1 MYGHIRDA
9 DPTLS
14 RGIDT
19 TNRRR
24 RAQSK
29 SPAAGEAGVPR
40 REMAGELRRARAV
53 RLPGHL
59 RISRCR
65 DGDKGGAPGPR
76 TWTRHNRNV
85 GSHTLE
91 SLPQPHATDE
101 KELKS
106 LPWIADNKSKRAE
119 TILGGDLLPA
129 SWFTPIEEITF
140 MPSYRVGTSQDDGA
154 TNLGRSGTIVLS
166 LRLSAFSSSTREPS
180 SSRLGSIQTL
190 AIHRSRSP
198 SLLVS

>member
-1 MYGHIRDA
+1 M
-9 DPTLS
+9 
-14 RGIDT
+14 
-19 TNRRR
+19 
-24 RAQSK
+24 
-29 SPAAGEAGVPR
+29 
-40 REMAGELRRARAV
+40 
-53 RLPGHL
+53 
-59 RISRCR
+59 
-65 DGDKGGAPGPR
+65 
-76 TWTRHNRNV
+76 

-129 SWFTPIEEITF
+129 SWFTPIEEIAF

-154 TNLGRSGTIVLS
+154 TNLGRSGIIVLS
-166 LRLSAFSSSTREPS
+166 SSFRLLFIDQRAIELTAS
-180 SSRLGSIQTL
+180 SIQTL